1 MYTLNRATHE
11 PRIPRSRPRL
21 FNRGLDLDPADAPA
35 AAPTWKPPR
44 VASTNDPDQALSYLH
59 RACSLANLAVKHI
72 DLAVAVI
79 SSFLDP
85 KDVAETAEMADED
98 AYTSEEGPYPSD

>member
-1 MYTLNRATHE
+1 
-11 PRIPRSRPRL
+11 
-21 FNRGLDLDPADAPA
+21 
-35 AAPTWKPPR
+35 

-98 AYTSEEGPYPSD
+98 AYTSEVCSCTMYWFFCCRHCDPIA